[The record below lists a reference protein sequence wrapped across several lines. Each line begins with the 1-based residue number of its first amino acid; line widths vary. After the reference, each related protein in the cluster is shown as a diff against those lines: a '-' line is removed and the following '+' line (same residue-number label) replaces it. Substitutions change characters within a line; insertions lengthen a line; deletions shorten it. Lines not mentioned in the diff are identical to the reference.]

1 VSCKEKL
8 IPATPPTTAHMGG
21 LWSGVQPPILS
32 DMRYRIRDDL
42 GVIPHVHQSPIE
54 IEWQASDIGH
64 AMATSS
70 RGEPEPRPS
79 RRKERLSKK
88 DELNALYLRRLA
100 GEILQ
105 AEYSELRLNLIHDGR
120 YSDMQVG
127 HRFWG
132 RFTGGSIAATA
143 AAILL
148 ILLIDPD
155 ECSNAA
161 FTSIVLLGLLPV
173 GLPVGI
179 FGMAG
184 NTEKGNRAWPVFV
197 GVLLTLLWMLW
208 ALGMLL
214 ALGLSGAACV

>member
-1 VSCKEKL
+1 M
-8 IPATPPTTAHMGG
+8 P
-21 LWSGVQPPILS
+21 
-32 DMRYRIRDDL
+32 DMRYRVRDDL
-42 GVIPHVHQSPIE
+42 GVIPHAHQSPIE
-54 IEWQASDIGH
+54 IEWLASDIGH

-88 DELNALYLRRLA
+88 DELNALYLRRQV
-100 GEILQ
+100 GEISQ
-105 AEYSELRLNLIHDGR
+105 AEYSDLRLDLIHPGR
-120 YSDMQVG
+120 SNMQVG

-132 RFTGGSIAATA
+132 RLTGGAIAATA

-148 ILLIDPD
+148 IYLIDPD
-155 ECSNAA
+155 ECSGGFFA
-161 FTSIVLLGLLPV
+161 SILILALLPV

-184 NTEKGNRAWPVFV
+184 NTEKGNRGWPVFV

-208 ALGMLL
+208 ALVMLGT
-214 ALGLSGAACV
+214 LGFIGASCV

>member
-1 VSCKEKL
+1 
-8 IPATPPTTAHMGG
+8 
-21 LWSGVQPPILS
+21 
-32 DMRYRIRDDL
+32 MRYRMRDDL
-42 GVIPHVHQSPIE
+42 GVIPHAHQSPIE

-88 DELNALYLRRLA
+88 DELNALYRRRIV
-100 GEILQ
+100 GEISQ
-105 AEYSELRLNLIHDGR
+105 AEYSDLRLDLIHPGR
-120 YSDMQVG
+120 SDMQVG

-143 AAILL
+143 GVILL
-148 ILLIDPD
+148 VYLIDPD
-155 ECSNAA
+155 ECSSA
-161 FTSIVLLGLLPV
+161 FATSFVLLALLPV

-184 NTEKGNRAWPVFV
+184 NTEKGSRAWPVFV

>member
-1 VSCKEKL
+1 
-8 IPATPPTTAHMGG
+8 
-21 LWSGVQPPILS
+21 
-32 DMRYRIRDDL
+32 MRYRMRDDL
-42 GVIPHVHQSPIE
+42 GVIPHAHQSPIE
-54 IEWQASDIGH
+54 IEWLASDIGH

-88 DELNALYLRRLA
+88 DELNALYRRRLA
-100 GEILQ
+100 GEMSQ
-105 AEYSELRLNLIHDGR
+105 AEYSELRLDLIHPGR
-120 YSDMQVG
+120 SDMQVG

-148 ILLIDPD
+148 ILLVEPE

-161 FTSIVLLGLLPV
+161 FTSFVLLALLPV

-184 NTEKGNRAWPVFV
+184 HTEKGSRAWPVFV

-208 ALGMLL
+208 ALGMLVG
-214 ALGLSGAACV
+214 LGLAGASCL